1 MANED
6 YGYDNYSPDVFAS
19 TPYKE
24 EKQKKS
30 WLDTLGGVVDVI
42 GKGIDSYI
50 KIKPEQTTTP
60 AQSPIFV
67 QQPPKKSGSG
77 GLIIAS
83 VVGVAAI
90 VGLVIFLKNKNKS

>member
-1 MANED
+1 MAYED
-6 YGYDNYSPDVFAS
+6 YGYGDYSPDVFAS
-19 TPYKE
+19 TPFKE

-50 KIKPEQTTTP
+50 KVKPTQETTLTQP
-60 AQSPIFV
+60 IGPIFE
-67 QQPPKKSGSG
+67 PKPSKKGSG
-77 GLIIAS
+77 GLIVAS

-90 VGLVIFLKNKNKS
+90 VGLVFFLKNKKS